1 MDEKGFLIGLLN
13 MTRRIFIREQLE
25 EGKLLG
31 ACQDGNRSW
40 ITLLA
45 CIGQDLQSL
54 PPMLI
59 YQGKESNFQ
68 DTWINDFDPETEE
81 GYFSSSPTGW
91 TNDQIGL
98 EWLINIF
105 DRHTKARARQGR
117 DYRLLI
123 IDGHGSHV
131 TLAFLDWA
139 DTHRIIVAVFPSH
152 STHRLQPL
160 DVSLFG
166 PLSQAYTNQLV
177 DFFAATQGLV
187 GISKREFWGN
197 FLPAFKA
204 SFTRANIESAWEKT
218 GLLPWDPEVVYK
230 QVRRKEEVSGEDPRP
245 DPRPDSRPGTS
256 GSSGSSVLSLSQ
268 VDARQ
273 LRRLFD
279 RVIPREERRR
289 NPKARKLE
297 KTIESLQ
304 ADREI
309 LLHEIKGLRKAIT
322 LEKKKRKRQRPLKN
336 YLFDLEDAEQGAP
349 IVFSPAK
356 IQRARERKAEMEA
369 QEQVEEA
376 RKRQEKVERELR
388 KERQEVE
395 KRQRAEERKRAQEER
410 QRQKEEEKQQRIV
423 TRQLKT
429 DVMAQKRQ
437 EKELARQTKAERKA
451 RKEVNGKEN
460 QENLAGPSTSATADL
475 PEAPQTPGRPTVI
488 DGVSKPAHKSPKK
501 KRQARRGA
509 NKPMLIVETDSEV
522 LEAESPGRRP
532 RRNAQLPKRFE
543 DCELE

>member
-1 MDEKGFLIGLLN
+1 MDEKGFLIGLIN
-13 MTRRIFIREQLE
+13 MTRRIFSRQQWE

-45 CIGQDLQSL
+45 CIGQDLEPL

-59 YQGKESNFQ
+59 YQGKEGNFQ
-68 DTWINDFDPETEE
+68 DTWLDDFDPVTEE
-81 GYFSSSPTGW
+81 AYFSTSPTGW

-98 EWLINIF
+98 EWLINVF
-105 DRHTKARARQGR
+105 DRHTKAKARQGR

-131 TLAFLDWA
+131 TLAFLDWS
-139 DTHRIIVAVFPSH
+139 DIHRIIVAVFPSH

-204 SFTRANIESAWEKT
+204 SFTRANIESAWKKT

-230 QVRRKEEVSGEDPRP
+230 QVRRKGEVSSTGEDPRP
-245 DPRPDSRPGTS
+245 SSS

-268 VDARQ
+268 VDARK

-322 LEKKKRKRQRPLKN
+322 LEKKKRKRQRPLKT
-336 YLFDLEDAEQGAP
+336 YLFDLEDTEQGAP
-349 IVFSPAK
+349 IVFSPSK
-356 IQRARERKAEMEA
+356 IQRARERKAEIEA
-369 QEQVEEA
+369 QEQAEEA
-376 RKRQEKVERELR
+376 RKEREKVERKLR
-388 KERQEVE
+388 KEQEEVE

-410 QRQKEEEKQQRIV
+410 QRQKEEGKQQRLV

-429 DVMAQKRQ
+429 DAIAQKRQ

-460 QENLAGPSTSATADL
+460 QETLAGPSASATADL
-475 PEAPQTPGRPTVI
+475 PEAPQTPGHPTAI
-488 DGVSKPAHKSPKK
+488 NGISEPTHRSLKK
-501 KRQARRGA
+501 KRQTRRGA

>member
-1 MDEKGFLIGLLN
+1 MDEKGFLIGLIN
-13 MTRRIFIREQLE
+13 MTRRIFSRQQWE

-45 CIGQDLQSL
+45 CIGQDLEPL

-59 YQGKESNFQ
+59 YQGKEGNFQ
-68 DTWINDFDPETEE
+68 DTWLDDFDPVTEE
-81 GYFSSSPTGW
+81 AYFSTSPTGW

-98 EWLINIF
+98 EWLINVF
-105 DRHTKARARQGR
+105 DRHTKAKARQGR

-131 TLAFLDWA
+131 TLAFLDWS
-139 DTHRIIVAVFPSH
+139 DIHRIIVAVFPSH

-204 SFTRANIESAWEKT
+204 SFTRANIESAWKKT

-230 QVRRKEEVSGEDPRP
+230 QVRRKGEVSSTGEDPRP
-245 DPRPDSRPGTS
+245 SSS

-268 VDARQ
+268 VDARK

-322 LEKKKRKRQRPLKN
+322 LEKKKRKRQRPLKT
-336 YLFDLEDAEQGAP
+336 YLFDLEDTEQGAP
-349 IVFSPAK
+349 IVFSPSK
-356 IQRARERKAEMEA
+356 IQRARERKAEIEA
-369 QEQVEEA
+369 QEQAEEA
-376 RKRQEKVERELR
+376 RKEREKVERKLR
-388 KERQEVE
+388 KEQEEVE

-410 QRQKEEEKQQRIV
+410 QRQKEEGKQQRLV

-429 DVMAQKRQ
+429 DAIAQKRQ

-460 QENLAGPSTSATADL
+460 QETLAGPSASATADL

-488 DGVSKPAHKSPKK
+488 DGISEPTHRSPKK

>member
-1 MDEKGFLIGLLN
+1 MDEKGFLIGFLN
-13 MTRRIFIREQLE
+13 KTRRIFIREQLE

-59 YQGKESNFQ
+59 YQGKENNFQ
-68 DTWINDFDPETEE
+68 DTWVNDFDPETEE

-105 DRHTKARARQGR
+105 DRHTKAKARQGR

-131 TLAFLDWA
+131 TLAFLDWS
-139 DTHRIIVAVFPSH
+139 DIHRIIVAVFPSH

-204 SFTRANIESAWEKT
+204 SFTRANIESAWKNT

-230 QVRRKEEVSGEDPRP
+230 QVRRKGEASSTGEDSRP
-245 DPRPDSRPGTS
+245 DPGPDSRPSTS
-256 GSSGSSVLSLSQ
+256 GSSGSSILSQ

-279 RVIPREERRR
+279 QVIPKEERRR

-297 KTIESLQ
+297 KTIELLQ

-309 LLHEIKGLRKAIT
+309 LLHEIKGLRKAIA

-336 YLFDLEDAEQGAP
+336 YLFDLEDIEQGAP

-356 IQRARERKAEMEA
+356 IQRARERKAEIEA
-369 QEQVEEA
+369 QEQAEEA
-376 RKRQEKVERELR
+376 RKEREKVEKKLR
-388 KERQEVE
+388 KEQEEVK

-410 QRQKEEEKQQRIV
+410 QRQKEEEKQQRLV

-429 DVMAQKRQ
+429 DAIAQKRQ

-451 RKEVNGKEN
+451 RKEVNRKEN
-460 QENLAGPSTSATADL
+460 QESLAGPSTSATADL
-475 PEAPQTPGRPTVI
+475 PEAPQTPGRSTVI
-488 DGVSKPAHKSPKK
+488 DGVSEPAHRSPKK
-501 KRQARRGA
+501 KRQARRGIY
-509 NKPMLIVETDSEV
+509 KPMLIIETDSEV

-532 RRNAQLPKRFE
+532 RRNGQLPRRFK
-543 DCELE
+543 DCQLE